1 MYFHQEDAAVSQLL
15 LDTLKPLA
23 NSAQNIAIIGN
34 AHMDFITRVQDLC
47 PQARIHVFQAGQQ
60 WWLGDFHELLQ
71 QFLQDLP
78 EQAIDCLLLK
88 DFMQLQDH
96 SIAWL
101 QAARRVLSPQATVIA
116 NIKNSQHHQY
126 IQQLL
131 SQNGHNYTTVTFGNV
146 AKLSLME
153 GIKVFLDAGMLPH
166 LKDSLSHAADD
177 AFIASLQAALNLLGM
192 QERISKIRLNQLQY
206 IFTAQAVPERLQNP
220 VAEPCSVLCATNNAL
235 QYQNNLAVSPDL
247 LQENTPHQLLA
258 LYQAPNIAVALAE
271 GIKHCQHTWI
281 VLAHQDVYLPQ
292 GWLADVQHAWHMA
305 EQKLGRAIGVAGVA
319 GMVQNA
325 AGDFD
330 FAGCAMDRIYT
341 FLHSADQLPAQ
352 AHSLDEL
359 VLVYRRDRFMPELN
373 PALGFHYYATD
384 SVFKAE
390 AEGFVGAI
398 LPVPCLHNTSRY
410 DTTDNDADVQQ
421 KSQIFR
427 QIWQHRL
434 HIRTTIAHLTHE
446 GNQYY

>member
-15 LDTLKPLA
+15 LDTLKPQA
-23 NSAQNIAIIGN
+23 NTTSNIVIIGN
-34 AHMDFITRVQDLC
+34 TSLDFITRVQDLC
-47 PQARIHVFQAGQQ
+47 PKACIHAFQAGQN
-60 WWLGDFHELLQ
+60 WWLGDFHGVLE

-78 EQAIDCLLLK
+78 EQSVDCLLLK

-101 QAARRVLSPQATVIA
+101 QAARRALSPQATVIA

-131 SQNGHNYTTVTFGNV
+131 SQNSHNYTTVKFGNV

-153 GIKVFLDAGMLPH
+153 GIKVFLDAGMLPY
-166 LKDSLSHAADD
+166 LNGSLPQVADD
-177 AFIASLQAALNLLGM
+177 AFITSLQAALNLLGM
-192 QERISKIRLNQLQY
+192 QERISKTRLNQLQY
-206 IFTAQAVPERLQNP
+206 IFTAQILSDRLQNP

-258 LYQAPNIAVALAE
+258 LSNAPNIAAAFAE
-271 GIKHCQHTWI
+271 GIKHCEHAWI

-292 GWLADVQHAWHMA
+292 GWLADIQHAWHAA

-319 GMVQNA
+319 GTIKTQSD
-325 AGDFD
+325 GFD
-330 FAGCAMDRIYT
+330 YAGCVIDRIYT
-341 FLHSADQLPAQ
+341 FDYLQSQLPLQ

-359 VLVYRRDRFMPELN
+359 VLIYRSDRFIPELE
-373 PALGFHYYATD
+373 PTFGFHYYATE

-390 AEGFVGAI
+390 ENGFIGAI

-410 DTTDNDADVQQ
+410 DPTTNDEDVKQ
-421 KSQIFR
+421 KSFIFYHT
-427 QIWQHRL
+427 WQHRL
-434 HIRTTIAHLTHE
+434 PIRTTIAHMTQE
-446 GNQYY
+446 GITLN